1 MRKRIISGKQRWPK
15 VPTWLANISAVHSPD
30 EGIQFGAQ
38 LYYTSGSTG
47 YLYNTFYQS
56 ITLAKEDF
64 IRTPFDIS
72 ATATLNLHLG
82 YKWWF
87 DTGEWM
93 EIGVM
98 LQNAHD
104 GNQREVAGGVQDG
117 LFADEY
123 RGDPYAYDSDREPM
137 LLVVNG
143 TGELIFLKGAELL

>member
-1 MRKRIISGKQRWPK
+1 MAE

-30 EGIQFGAQ
+30 EGVQFGAQ
-38 LYYTSGSTG
+38 FYYTSGSTG

-56 ITLAKEDF
+56 ITVAQEDY
-64 IRTPFDIS
+64 IRTHIS
-72 ATATLNLHLG
+72 NGNLKSPSG

-104 GNQREVAGGVQDG
+104 GNHREVAGGVQDG
-117 LFADEY
+117 PADEY
-123 RGDPYAYDSDREPM
+123 RGDPYAYEPDREPIP
-137 LLVVNG
+137 VAFG
-143 TGELIFLKGAELL
+143 GERHRRIAQVFL